1 MWLGR
6 DTMIFEAEKDK
17 VARHLASSNQNDVE
31 RKLDDSITLLYGD
44 NLSVC
49 WSPFLGGETRE

>member
-1 MWLGR
+1 
-6 DTMIFEAEKDK
+6 MIFEAEKDK